1 MLSKLKGIE
10 SYKKYLETLA
20 LSTALAGLM
29 LLIAFGLTSFPQGE
43 KAIPRPYIL
52 LLLAVFFVIFTV
64 FYESKAR
71 EEERVKKKR
80 KWEESYQSL
89 LKGLFL
95 AVCATFALVTT
106 LAGIKYIIQRGG
118 IDAVGGMDVFISTLA
133 ICIIVSMTFLSLLK
147 PRETTT

>member
-10 SYKKYLETLA
+10 NYKKYLETLA

-29 LLIAFGLTSFPQGE
+29 LFIAFGLMSFPEGE
-43 KAIPRPYIL
+43 KTIPKHFIL

-64 FYESKAR
+64 FYESEAR
-71 EEERVKKKR
+71 EKERVKKKR

-95 AVCATFALVTT
+95 AVCATFAFVTT
-106 LAGIKYIIQRGG
+106 LAGIKYIQQGG
-118 IDAVGGMDVFISTLA
+118 IHAVGGMDVFISTLA
-133 ICIIVSMTFLSLLK
+133 ICIIVSMTLLSLLK
-147 PRETTT
+147 PLETR

>member
-29 LLIAFGLTSFPQGE
+29 LFIALGLVSFSEGE
-43 KAIPRPYIL
+43 KTIPKHFIL
-52 LLLAVFFVIFTV
+52 LLLAVFFVVFTV
-64 FYESKAR
+64 FYESKER
-71 EEERVKKKR
+71 EKERVKKKR

-95 AVCATFALVTT
+95 AVCATFAFVTT
-106 LAGIKYIIQRGG
+106 LAGIKFIQRGG
-118 IDAVGGMDVFISTLA
+118 IHAVGGMDVFISTLA
-133 ICIIVSMTFLSLLK
+133 ICIIVSMTLLSLLK
-147 PRETTT
+147 PRETTF

>member
-29 LLIAFGLTSFPQGE
+29 LFIAFGLMSFPQGE
-43 KAIPRPYIL
+43 KTIPRPFIL
-52 LLLAVFFVIFTV
+52 LLLAVFFVVFTV
-64 FYESKAR
+64 FYESKER
-71 EEERVKKKR
+71 EKERVKKR

-95 AVCATFALVTT
+95 AVCATFAFVTT
-106 LAGIKYIIQRGG
+106 LAGIKYIIQRDG
-118 IDAVGGMDVFISTLA
+118 IHAVGGMDVLISTLA

-147 PRETTT
+147 PHKTT

>member
-29 LLIAFGLTSFPQGE
+29 LFIAFGLMSFPQGE
-43 KAIPRPYIL
+43 KTIPRPFIL
-52 LLLAVFFVIFTV
+52 LLLAVFFVVFTV
-64 FYESKAR
+64 FYESKER
-71 EEERVKKKR
+71 EKERVKKR

-95 AVCATFALVTT
+95 AVCATFAFVTM
-106 LAGIKYIIQRGG
+106 LAGIKYIVQRGG

-147 PRETTT
+147 PRETT